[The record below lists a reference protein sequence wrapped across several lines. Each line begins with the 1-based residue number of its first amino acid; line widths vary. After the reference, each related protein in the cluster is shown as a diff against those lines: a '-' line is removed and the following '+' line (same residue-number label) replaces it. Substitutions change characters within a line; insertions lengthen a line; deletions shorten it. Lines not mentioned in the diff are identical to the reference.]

1 MPRKAHDNTGDRI
14 GLYLVEEVITM
25 GEAKRR
31 KKLDPSFGQDF
42 FSSLTISDYKR
53 IAKQFIPIEIIE
65 SAAVFSWNV
74 QDYVL
79 PEEYRINGWKRDL
92 CELMWNADTKDWL
105 LDAAETITS
114 QQLGAPKK
122 LETKTVFT
130 ILAKSLALAA
140 MDYTDEDGVP
150 LCLTNAAIPDE
161 D

>member
-1 MPRKAHDNTGDRI
+1 
-14 GLYLVEEVITM
+14 M
-25 GEAKRR
+25 GSAKRR

-42 FSSLTISDYKR
+42 FSSLTIEDYKR
-53 IAKQFIPIEIIE
+53 IAKQFIPIEVIE
-65 SAAVFSWNV
+65 NAAVFSWNV

-92 CELMWNADTKDWL
+92 CELMWNEYTSDWL
-105 LDAAETITS
+105 LDAAESITW
-114 QQLGAPKK
+114 QQIGAPKK

-140 MDYTDEDGVP
+140 MDLTDEDGVP
-150 LCLTNAAIPDE
+150 LCLCNTVIPLE

>member
-1 MPRKAHDNTGDRI
+1 
-14 GLYLVEEVITM
+14 M
-25 GEAKRR
+25 GSAKRR
-31 KKLDPSFGQDF
+31 KKLDPSFEPDF
-42 FSSLTISDYKR
+42 FSSLTIEDYKR
-53 IAKQFIPIEIIE
+53 IAKQFIPNEVIE

-92 CELMWNADTKDWL
+92 CELMWNEYTSDWL
-105 LDAAETITS
+105 LDAAESITW
-114 QQLGAPKK
+114 QQIGAPKK

-140 MDYTDEDGVP
+140 MDLTDEDGVP
-150 LCLTNAAIPDE
+150 LCLGNTAIPLE

>member
-1 MPRKAHDNTGDRI
+1 M
-14 GLYLVEEVITM
+14 
-25 GEAKRR
+25 
-31 KKLDPSFGQDF
+31 
-42 FSSLTISDYKR
+42 
-53 IAKQFIPIEIIE
+53 IE

-92 CELMWNADTKDWL
+92 CELMWNADTSDWL
-105 LDAAETITS
+105 LEAAESITS
-114 QQLGAPKK
+114 QQLGAPTK

-140 MDYTDEDGVP
+140 MDLTDEDGVP
-150 LCLTNAAIPDE
+150 LCLAQTSIPDE

>member
-1 MPRKAHDNTGDRI
+1 
-14 GLYLVEEVITM
+14 M
-25 GEAKRR
+25 GSAKRR

-42 FSSLTISDYKR
+42 FSSLTIEDYKR
-53 IAKQFIPIEIIE
+53 IAKQFIPNEVIE

-92 CELMWNADTKDWL
+92 CELMWNADTSDWL
-105 LDAAETITS
+105 LEAAESITS
-114 QQLGAPKK
+114 QQLGAPTK

-140 MDYTDEDGVP
+140 MDLTDEDGVP
-150 LCLTNAAIPDE
+150 FCLANAAIPDE